1 MQRSVAAWRR
11 RLAQVTWRA
20 GGPVPAF
27 EDLADDDAVRLAF
40 SMLLRRLPDEA
51 GAAHYRQA
59 LASGAL
65 TRATLVDQLLAS
77 TEYRQHVGFTDLI
90 AAMHLSRCV
99 FVQGLPP
106 ARRILDVG
114 GLDQSDER
122 GALLTLGYP
131 YRFDQ
136 LTVVDLPP
144 AGRHE
149 LYRHGVWKQA
159 TTALGPVE
167 YAYHS
172 MVDLSAYGDGSFDL
186 VYSGQSIEHVSEAE
200 GPQVVAEVYRVLR
213 PGGWF
218 CLDTPNGAVWRLQGS
233 KLINPDHK
241 IEYTH
246 AQLSSLLHGAGFEV
260 VEAKGL
266 NYAGPAVADGVF
278 DEAAATSHIGVY
290 ADIEACLHLAYVCR
304 RPS

>member
-1 MQRSVAAWRR
+1 MQRSAAAWRR
-11 RLAQVTWRA
+11 RAAQARWLW
-20 GGPVPAF
+20 GGRMPAF
-27 EDLADDDAVRLAF
+27 ENLSDDDAVRLAF
-40 SMLLRRLPDEA
+40 SMLLRRLPDES

-65 TRATLVDQLLAS
+65 TRAALVEHLLAS
-77 TEYRQHVGFTDLI
+77 TEYRQHVAFTDLVVS
-90 AAMHLSRCV
+90 MHLSRCA
-99 FVQGLPP
+99 FVQGLPR

-114 GLDQSDER
+114 GVDQSDER

-131 YRFDQ
+131 YRFER

-144 AGRHE
+144 EDRHE

-159 TTALGPVE
+159 STALGPVE

-172 MVDLSAYGDGSFDL
+172 MVDLSAYPDGSFDL

-200 GPQVVAEVYRVLR
+200 GPAVVAEAFRVLR

-218 CLDTPNGAVWRLQGS
+218 CLDTPNGAVWRLQGPQ
-233 KLINPDHK
+233 LINPDHK

-246 AQLSSLLHGAGFEV
+246 GQLSSLLRAAGFQV

-266 NYAGPAVADGVF
+266 NYAGAAVADGVF
-278 DEAAATSHIGVY
+278 DEAAAVSHIGIY

-304 RPS
+304 RPA